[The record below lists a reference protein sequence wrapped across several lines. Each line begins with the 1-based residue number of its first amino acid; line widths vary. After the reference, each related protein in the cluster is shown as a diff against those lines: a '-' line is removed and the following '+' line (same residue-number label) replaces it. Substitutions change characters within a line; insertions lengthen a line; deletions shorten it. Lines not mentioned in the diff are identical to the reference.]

1 MTEKKENEG
10 EKSRKGRGKG
20 GKRKKA
26 IEATSLEKSQN
37 CPMVMCPHLDSKNN
51 NLWVSRSNGFS
62 LCVLVFLYHQSDSNK
77 PRLSLT
83 GGVGSLVPPL
93 NTSIVSLKGSP
104 SSAEKKEHWIIAG
117 HIREYTLGVIHSV
130 Y

>member
-37 CPMVMCPHLDSKNN
+37 CPMVMCPHLDSKNKQEILN
-51 NLWVSRSNGFS
+51 FDCKS
-62 LCVLVFLYHQSDSNK
+62 QSWTFGN
-77 PRLSLT
+77 
-83 GGVGSLVPPL
+83 
-93 NTSIVSLKGSP
+93 
-104 SSAEKKEHWIIAG
+104 
-117 HIREYTLGVIHSV
+117 
-130 Y
+130 